1 MVNFIMK
8 CPVCKKNIP
17 DSVLKCPYCKTRVGL
32 LCSHCDTINPIGNLV
47 CKKCGQELLKICPHC
62 NSVNFPTATKCR
74 KCGSPLK
81 KIEKHLDN
89 NVISENNVSEIT
101 ENPLKFSPKFYT
113 RKQALDIL
121 TDEIC
126 SKDKK
131 VFSISGGRGLGKT
144 TLLRQVIEALKNE
157 NLHWCIGKC
166 TPLTQLTPGGVIQ
179 DMLLDLFKLPNFCEN
194 NDEFSKDAVK
204 FFKKE
209 FQFLSE
215 AEVTEF
221 INFLYN
227 FKDGNYEDIIIN
239 KHRIYG
245 ILMQVFEAFIATNKF
260 VFVIDNFDFVD
271 GFSIE
276 FWTRL
281 MQKNSVWKS
290 LKLILIYNEYKPVN
304 SIFGLEDKDLDSF
317 EDINLAQL
325 SVSELEKNVNLKSST
340 GAYVTPREKEVI
352 FSKCAGNPAFVEQA
366 ISYSFDCQIS
376 DRAFLMPK
384 NFNDLIK
391 ERLEHLKKFNINAYK
406 LLCGASILGDRLN
419 LVLLK
424 DIFAYK
430 HQEFN
435 ELISY
440 LVKSNFIRPYNETYY
455 EFNNLLLWET
465 ILKNIPKNSFFEEI
479 NVKLGKAISVYN
491 LNTSPTLA
499 MIAHNLKEN
508 RLAFDFWTKIT
519 RLASYIGD
527 INLYVISQKQCLALL
542 NEFNENETL
551 NIRYNISER
560 LGKLLTEYDAEEAL
574 DYLPDAISNA
584 RENNDVAKE
593 IDLLGYLSLCCK
605 KTGNYFGDV
614 ECVDNVLTKMKPS
627 QEIEIAM
634 IKATKLHSLLKV
646 GNCGEVVNIVDND
659 ILPVLSAFLEK
670 PKLNKSIP
678 LGFVYDTW
686 LRTHLILAYALAL
699 QGNNRSFDVL
709 NLLFTV
715 IEKHKIEDNLLICKA
730 KLVLAYA
737 NTMKGFFD
745 ISNNILDEVNHYY
758 REEVMDED
766 SISQS
771 NLIQIINMFMQK
783 EYDGLQELLFDT
795 VTFANNVGDNFTKHL
810 SKALLGKIFKDN
822 KQAKHAIEIYDEQIT
837 YFANEK
843 MALGALLSWYLIAEA
858 TIVTENPKNAI
869 DIASRALDIAKN
881 PNINNT
887 FFIVYLKMIIAK
899 AYMELSDYET
909 VKINLESA
917 LILAKKYDMFD
928 ALSKIYFEYG
938 NYYKELG
945 TVKSQ
950 NQVEYLKGAFK
961 MYDKAMAVVCEKTKN
976 NSVRDLINSKKKLLI
991 SFCEINGFKI

>member
-1 MVNFIMK
+1 MVNFVMK
-8 CPVCKKNIP
+8 CPVCKKNIS
-17 DSVLKCPYCKTRVGL
+17 DSVLKCPYCNTRVGL
-32 LCSHCDTINPIGNLV
+32 LCNHCNTINPIGNLV
-47 CKKCGQELLKICPHC
+47 CKECGQELLKICPHC
-62 NSVNFPTATKCR
+62 GSVNFPNATKCR
-74 KCGSPLK
+74 KCSSPLK
-81 KIEKHLDN
+81 KVEKVANKDE
-89 NVISENNVSEIT
+89 SFEIPT
-101 ENPLKFSPKFYT
+101 NPLKFSPKFYT

-126 SKDKK
+126 SKEKK
-131 VFSISGGRGLGKT
+131 VFSISGGKGLGKT
-144 TLLRQVIEALKNE
+144 TLLRQVMVALQAEKLN
-157 NLHWCIGKC
+157 WGIGKC

-194 NDEFSKDAVK
+194 SEDFYKDATK
-204 FFKKE
+204 FFRKE

-215 AEVTEF
+215 NEVVEF

-239 KHRIYG
+239 KRKTYE
-245 ILMQVFEAFIATNKF
+245 ILMQVFEAFINTNKF
-260 VFVIDNFDFVD
+260 VFVIDNFDFID

-276 FWTRL
+276 FLTYL
-281 MQKNSVWKS
+281 MHKESIWKS
-290 LKLILIYNEYKPVN
+290 IKLIFIYNNYRPVN

-317 EDINLAQL
+317 EDISLASL
-325 SVSELEKNVNLKSST
+325 SNSELEKSVKLTNET
-340 GAYVTPREKEVI
+340 GTYVTQREKEVI
-352 FSKCAGNPAFVEQA
+352 FNKCAGNPAFAEQA

-376 DRAFLMPK
+376 DKAFLIPN
-384 NFNDLIK
+384 NFNELIK
-391 ERLEHLKKFNINAYK
+391 ERLLTLKKFNLNAYK

-419 LVLLK
+419 LSLLK

-435 ELISY
+435 EIMSY
-440 LVKSNFIRPYNETYY
+440 LVKSNFVRPYNEMYY

-465 ILKNIPKNSFFEEI
+465 ILKNIPKNSFFEEL

-499 MIAHNLKEN
+499 MIAHNLKDN

-560 LGKLLTEYDAEEAL
+560 LGKLLSEYDAEEAL

-584 RENNDVAKE
+584 RENNDEAKE
-593 IDLLGYLSLCCK
+593 IDLLGYLALCCK
-605 KTGNYFGDV
+605 KVRNYFGDV
-614 ECVDNVLTKMKPS
+614 ECVDNVLKKMKPS

-634 IKATKLHSLLKV
+634 IKATKLQSLLKI
-646 GNCGEVVNIVDND
+646 GNCGEVINLIDND
-659 ILPVLSAFLEK
+659 ILPVLSSFLEK

-678 LGFVYDTW
+678 LGFIYDTW
-686 LRTHLILAYALAL
+686 LRTYLILASALSL
-699 QGNNRSFDVL
+699 QGNNRAFDIL
-709 NLLFTV
+709 NLLFNV
-715 IEKHKIEDNLLICKA
+715 IEKHKIEDSLLICKA

-737 NTMKGFFD
+737 NTMKGDFKT
-745 ISNNILDEVNHYY
+745 SNNILEEVNHYY
-758 REEVMDED
+758 REAVMDDE

-783 EYDGLQELLFDT
+783 EYEGLQELLFYA
-795 VTFANNVGDNFTKHL
+795 VTFANNVGDNFTKHI

-837 YFANEK
+837 YFAKEK
-843 MALGALLSWYLIAEA
+843 MALGALLSWYLIVEA

-887 FFIVYLKMIIAK
+887 FFIVNLKMIIAK

-917 LILAKKYDMFD
+917 LILAKKYEMFD
-928 ALSKIYFEYG
+928 VLARIYFLYG
-938 NYYKELG
+938 IYYKELG
-945 TVKSQ
+945 TIQSQ
-950 NQVEYLKGAFK
+950 NQSEYLKGAFK
-961 MYDKAMAVVCEKTKN
+961 MYDKAMSIVCEKTKN
-976 NSVRDLINSKKKLLI
+976 TYIRDLIDEQKKLLI
-991 SFCEINGFKI
+991 SYCEIQGFNIC